1 MDPSPLVFFLKVLN
15 VEDKY
20 EHKKFTNLQILRFLS
35 FSKYGYLIPNLN
47 VRQLKNKAYLPLYV
61 LN

>member
-20 EHKKFTNLQILRFLS
+20 EHKKIYQFTDFAISELFKIWVFD
-35 FSKYGYLIPNLN
+35 SKS
-47 VRQLKNKAYLPLYV
+47 QCKAV
-61 LN
+61 KK